1 MGDFFLL
8 LITFFQGS
16 SKIKSTLSQ
25 LKGIFMKLNLVAFM
39 ILLGVQILLI
49 KGISIISPTE
59 KKSENQATSQTTS
72 IGTEKKPEP
81 PAPKVEHK
89 PLLTT
94 LTGHALTVTSAA
106 ITADHN
112 TLISGSKDNTI
123 KLWNPESGELKR
135 TLTGHTGVVNYLN
148 VTPDGKYIVSAD
160 SYNVRIWNLLSG
172 ALIRQFNN
180 SEKIGFIKTT
190 QDGKTLVID
199 GGTQI
204 IKSTKTTDSNGYK
217 YSSEVEIKK
226 YLIRVLNLN
235 TGVLRNNLV
244 HNQPLTHVAISSSG
258 NILVSGD
265 KTGNLNI
272 WNLQNG
278 RLEKTLTGHNSAIN
292 SIAISPDEKTIVST
306 EEDGQIKIW
315 DLSSGKLKS
324 TFTGHD
330 RSYKDRVIVLITNNT
345 LISWLQIYYNDGGD
359 VKIWDLQTG
368 NFKYTLNGTNF
379 NFLKVSADAKHLI
392 TYRENGI
399 NKWEL
404 ATGELKN
411 NVKIAG
417 DILAISPDNKIVVTS
432 EGVNNI
438 NLWKMPFINGTNQ

>member
-1 MGDFFLL
+1 
-8 LITFFQGS
+8 
-16 SKIKSTLSQ
+16 
-25 LKGIFMKLNLVAFM
+25 
-39 ILLGVQILLI
+39 
-49 KGISIISPTE
+49 
-59 KKSENQATSQTTS
+59 
-72 IGTEKKPEP
+72 
-81 PAPKVEHK
+81 
-89 PLLTT
+89 
-94 LTGHALTVTSAA
+94 
-106 ITADHN
+106 
-112 TLISGSKDNTI
+112 
-123 KLWNPESGELKR
+123 
-135 TLTGHTGVVNYLN
+135 
-148 VTPDGKYIVSAD
+148 
-160 SYNVRIWNLLSG
+160 
-172 ALIRQFNN
+172 
-180 SEKIGFIKTT
+180 
-190 QDGKTLVID
+190 
-199 GGTQI
+199 
-204 IKSTKTTDSNGYK
+204 
-217 YSSEVEIKK
+217 
-226 YLIRVLNLN
+226 
-235 TGVLRNNLV
+235 
-244 HNQPLTHVAISSSG
+244 VAISSSG

>member
-1 MGDFFLL
+1 VIIDFSPLP
-8 LITFFQGS
+8 ITHYLSQGNS
-16 SKIKSTLSQ
+16 EIKSTLSQ
-25 LKGIFMKLNLVAFM
+25 LKRIFMKLNLVAFM
-39 ILLGVQILLI
+39 ILLGVQFLLI
-49 KGISIISPTE
+49 KGISIISPTD
-59 KKSENQATSQTTS
+59 KKSETQATSIVSDTLQISNSLQTTL
-72 IGTEKKPEP
+72 K
-81 PAPKVEHK
+81 
-89 PLLTT
+89 
-94 LTGHALTVTSAA
+94 GHALTVTSAA
-106 ITADHN
+106 ITADNN
-112 TLISGSKDNTI
+112 TIISGSKDNTI
-123 KLWNPESGELKR
+123 KLWNLVTGQLKR
-135 TLTGHTGVVNYLN
+135 TLIGHTGVVNYLN
-148 VTPDGKYIVSAD
+148 VTTDGKYIVSAD
-160 SYNVRIWNLLSG
+160 SKNVRIWNLLTG
-172 ALIRQFNN
+172 ALIREIKNLETV
-180 SEKIGFIKTT
+180 SFIKTT
-190 QDGKTLVID
+190 QDGKTLVVD

-204 IKSTKTTDSNGYK
+204 IKNTKTTDSYGYK
-217 YSSEVEIKK
+217 YSSEVETKK

-244 HNQPLTHVAISSSG
+244 HNQPLTNVEISSSG

-278 RLEKTLTGHNSAIN
+278 KLQKMLTGHNSSIN

-306 EEDGQIKIW
+306 EYDGQIKIW
-315 DLSSGKLKS
+315 DLSSGTLKS

-330 RSYKDRVIVLITNNT
+330 KSSIDGSVIVLITNNT
-345 LISWLQIYYNDGGD
+345 LVSWLQTYNDRGD

-392 TYRENGI
+392 IYGKNGI

-417 DILAISPDNKIVVTS
+417 DILTISPDNKIVVTS
-432 EGVNNI
+432 QEVNNI
-438 NLWKMPFINGTNQ
+438 NIWKMPFLKGTGQ

>member
-1 MGDFFLL
+1 
-8 LITFFQGS
+8 
-16 SKIKSTLSQ
+16 
-25 LKGIFMKLNLVAFM
+25 MKQNLVALT
-39 ILLGVQILLI
+39 ILVGVQFLLV
-49 KGISIISPTE
+49 KGISILSPNE
-59 KKSENQATSQTTS
+59 KKSEREATSQTTS
-72 IGTEKKPEP
+72 IVTEKKPEP
-81 PAPKVEHK
+81 QAPKVVPK

-123 KLWNPESGELKR
+123 KLWNPESGQLKR
-135 TLTGHTGVVNYLN
+135 TLTGHTGVVDYLN
-148 VTPDGKYIVSAD
+148 VTPDGKYVVSAD

-172 ALIRQFNN
+172 GLIRQFNN
-180 SEKIGFIKTT
+180 SEKIGFVKTT

-204 IKSTKTTDSNGYK
+204 IKSTKTTDSYGYK
-217 YSSEVEIKK
+217 YSSEVETKK

-244 HNQPLTHVAISSSG
+244 HNQPLTNVEISSSG

-265 KTGNLNI
+265 KT
-272 WNLQNG
+272 
-278 RLEKTLTGHNSAIN
+278 SIN

-306 EEDGQIKIW
+306 EYDGQIKIW
-315 DLSSGKLKS
+315 DLSSGTLKS

-330 RSYKDRVIVLITNNT
+330 KSSIDGPVIVLITNNT
-345 LISWLQIYYNDGGD
+345 LVSWLQTYNDRGD

-392 TYRENGI
+392 IYGKNGI

-417 DILAISPDNKIVVTS
+417 DILTISPDNKIVVTS
-432 EGVNNI
+432 QEVNNI
-438 NLWKMPFINGTNQ
+438 NIWKMPFLKGTGQ